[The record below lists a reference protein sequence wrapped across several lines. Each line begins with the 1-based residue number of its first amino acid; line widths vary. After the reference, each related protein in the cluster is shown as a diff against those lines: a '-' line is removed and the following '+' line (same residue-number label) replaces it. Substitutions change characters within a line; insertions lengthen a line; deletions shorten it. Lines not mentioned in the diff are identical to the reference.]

1 MSAFFGEPANLTP
14 QQFEAE
20 VESFLRRSGGG
31 LSEFRVQRL
40 EKIDAADG
48 VYEIDV
54 TARFEALG
62 ADFLVLVE
70 CKHHKSPIKREVVQ
84 VLRDRVSAVGG
95 QKGMIFSTAPFQS
108 GAIRYARAHGIA
120 LLLVASGNVGYLSR
134 TFEGEDLPPSFDM
147 PDYSEWVITTTDEGQ
162 ISFRRFSGRDRKMF
176 DELFRR
182 IHGLPGDV
190 DD

>member
-1 MSAFFGEPANLTP
+1 MSAFFEEPANLTP
-14 QQFEAE
+14 KQFEAE
-20 VESFLRRSGGG
+20 VEGFLRRSGVN

-40 EKIDAADG
+40 EKISAADG
-48 VYEIDV
+48 TYEIDV

-95 QKGMIFSTAPFQS
+95 HKGMIFSTAPFQS
-108 GAIRYARAHGIA
+108 GAVKYARSHGIA
-120 LLLVASGNVGYLSR
+120 LVLVASGSVGYLSR
-134 TFEGEDLPPSFDM
+134 TYGSEPSPPPFDV
-147 PDYSEWVITTTDEGQ
+147 PDYSEWIFTTNDEGE
-162 ISFRRFSGRDRKMF
+162 ILFRRFSGGDPKVF
-176 DELFRR
+176 HELFREVPD
-182 IHGLPGDV
+182 LTAEA